1 MIVYILSSVVESIN
15 VVFQQLNLFLVKL
28 VLSLKI
34 LVLNLDICQLLIQ
47 LTNSFFKHLNML
59 IFIVYV
65 LLLRGDFLTVRE

>member
-15 VVFQQLNLFLVKL
+15 VVFQQLYLFLVKL

-34 LVLNLDICQLLIQ
+34 LVLNLGICQLLIQ